1 MKEFNLINEN
11 ANIDNE
17 FKYKQEELNSILK
30 NIDTFGEIINNI
42 NLEKNVDNL
51 FLELEYEYNLSS
63 IFDKDDIIKQI
74 KKFNCDKQKMKG
86 WIKERLWKK

>member
-30 NIDTFGEIINNI
+30 SIDSFGEI
-42 NLEKNVDNL
+42 
-51 FLELEYEYNLSS
+51 S
-63 IFDKDDIIKQI
+63 II
-74 KKFNCDKQKMKG
+74 M
-86 WIKERLWKK
+86 